1 MFGSGLV
8 RLLSG
13 APVHPVGAD
22 GKMAL
27 SDHFREFR
35 ARLLKIALIWIVGF
49 ALSLVFHDQLLQVV
63 MAPYE
68 AAQRVLPEG
77 TTEPVIT
84 GAGAPL
90 MVYLQLSALA
100 TTVLTAPLWL
110 YQLWAF
116 ILPGLH
122 RKEKKWSMIFVVVAA
137 PLFLA
142 GVAVGY
148 VTLPKGLE
156 VLISFT
162 PENFTNLVDFGHY
175 LSFFSRTLI
184 VFGIAFEIPVFVVLA
199 NLAGV
204 VRGQSLG
211 AHRHWIIIG
220 VFVFAAVATPSTD
233 PFTMCAMAIPMVL
246 LFLVSELIARLND
259 RRRARRSP
267 NAGLSPD
274 EASVI

>member
-1 MFGSGLV
+1 MFGSGFV

-35 ARLLKIALIWIVGF
+35 ARLLKIALIWVVGF

-211 AHRHWIIIG
+211 THRHWIIIG
-220 VFVFAAVATPSTD
+220 VFIFAAVATPSTD

-246 LFLVSELIARLND
+246 LFLVSEVIARLND

>member
-1 MFGSGLV
+1 MIGSGFF

-13 APVHPVGAD
+13 APVHPVGPD

-35 ARLLKIALIWIVGF
+35 ARILKVALIWVAGF
-49 ALSLVFHDQLLQVV
+49 VLSLVFHDQLLQLV
-63 MAPYE
+63 MGPYDD
-68 AAQRVLPEG
+68 ARSMLPEG
-77 TTEPVIT
+77 TTEPVIS
-84 GAGAPL
+84 GAGTPL
-90 MVYLQLSALA
+90 VVYLQLSALA

-110 YQLWAF
+110 YQIWAF

-122 RKEKKWSMIFVVVAA
+122 RREKKWTMIFVLVAA

-156 VLISFT
+156 VLIGFT
-162 PENFTNLVDFGHY
+162 PDNFTNLVDFGHY

-199 NLAGV
+199 NFAGV

-233 PFTMCAMAIPMVL
+233 PFTMTAMAIPMVL
-246 LFLVSELIARLND
+246 LFLVSEVIARLND
-259 RRRARRSP
+259 KRRTTRKPFAD
-267 NAGLSPD
+267 LSPD
-274 EASVI
+274 EASPI

>member
-35 ARLLKIALIWIVGF
+35 ARLLKIALIWIAGF

>member
-13 APVHPVGAD
+13 APVHPVGPD

-35 ARLLKIALIWIVGF
+35 ARLLKIALIWVIGF
-49 ALSLVFHDQLLQVV
+49 AFSLAFHDQLLQVV
-63 MAPYE
+63 MDPYL

-142 GVAVGY
+142 GVALGY
-148 VTLPKGLE
+148 LTLPKGLE

-199 NLAGV
+199 NLAGI
-204 VRGQSLG
+204 VRGQTLG

-246 LFLVSELIARLND
+246 LFTVSELIARLND